1 MVNAAFKRDFAVVRK
16 RQVGFHRGKDALQI
30 LGSQARRRAAP
41 EIKGVNK
48 PRRLRLFVAPKLQF
62 LDEAIGKFVTRFRLE
77 GVLVEHTV
85 KAARFAERHVDVR
98 KTFSQTRFVPEAFEF
113 LFGGFSHQRHA
124 RRARMNDGFGGKSG
138 MQRIRG
144 IGKVSRYVAGVKRGV
159 HRTGAG
165 FKRRGVRVTGRN
177 GSGHKSVV
185 KIDRG
190 RREGIY
196 SQRPSHKKFYLNEN
210 LNENHYQC

>member
-1 MVNAAFKRDFAVVRK
+1 M
-16 RQVGFHRGKDALQI
+16 
-30 LGSQARRRAAP
+30 
-41 EIKGVNK
+41 NK

-138 MQRIRG
+138 MQRICG

-165 FKRRGVRVTGRN
+165 FKGHGVRVTGRN

-185 KIDRG
+185 KIDRV
-190 RREGIY
+190 REEDVFSIIFL
-196 SQRPSHKKFYLNEN
+196 QEN
-210 LNENHYQC
+210 LFE